1 MPIRDLY
8 NGNAKAKDDNRHF
21 AEKVND
27 NVLFTQFSHHGSF
40 VQKAYFDFLTETVSL
55 LVNSSNHDRTLTFAE
70 MDPKVLQTHRDIL
83 VELGGRPLPLSPALQ
98 KAALTAPP
106 SRGLNP

>member
-8 NGNAKAKDDNRHF
+8 NANAKAENDTRHF

-27 NVLFTQFSHHGSF
+27 NVLFTQFNHNGNF

-55 LVNSSNHDRTLTFAE
+55 LVNTSNNDRTLTFAE
-70 MDPKVLQTHRDIL
+70 MDLRVLQLHRDIL
-83 VELGGRPLPLSPALQ
+83 IELGGHPQPLSASIVKPALSAPAQ
-98 KAALTAPP
+98 K
-106 SRGLNP
+106 GLNP

>member
-8 NGNAKAKDDNRHF
+8 NDNAKANDDNRHF
-21 AEKVND
+21 MEKVND
-27 NVLFTQFSHHGSF
+27 NVLFTQVSHHGSY

-70 MDPKVLQTHRDIL
+70 MDPKVLQLHRDIL
-83 VELGGRPLPLSPALQ
+83 IDLGGNPQPLSASLL
-98 KAALTAPP
+98 KATLTAPTQK
-106 SRGLNP
+106 GLNP